1 MQFCENKQ
9 IMNFI
14 FQDFDFDCKDISE
27 ETDSEMIE
35 TGTKICQTW
44 KKIDRSDLD
53 AVQLSSSLTGYL
65 RMLDFEL

>member
-14 FQDFDFDCKDISE
+14 FQDFDFDFKDISE

-35 TGTKICQTW
+35 TGTKIYQTW

>member
-14 FQDFDFDCKDISE
+14 FQDFDFDFKDISE

-65 RMLDFEL
+65 RMLEFEL

>member
-9 IMNFI
+9 IVNFI
-14 FQDFDFDCKDISE
+14 FQDFDFDFKDISE

>member
-14 FQDFDFDCKDISE
+14 FQDFDFDFKDISE

>member
-9 IMNFI
+9 IVNFI
-14 FQDFDFDCKDISE
+14 FQDFDFDFKDISE

-65 RMLDFEL
+65 RMLEFEL